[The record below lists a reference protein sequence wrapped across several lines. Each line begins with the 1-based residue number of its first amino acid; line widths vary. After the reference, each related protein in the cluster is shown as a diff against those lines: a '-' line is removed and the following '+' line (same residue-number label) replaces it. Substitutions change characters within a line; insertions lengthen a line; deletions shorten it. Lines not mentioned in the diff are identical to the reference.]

1 MEVLII
7 IMRKHF
13 FFFASVWI
21 HDNFILSQNKV
32 FRVNDAKMRPRL
44 NLYNADLKHHCPNM
58 TERLIRCQTACMEN
72 TVFIHMYSKL
82 IIILVTSII
91 AALSQLSRLPFPG
104 EPSSQETAQGMLP
117 DLPLSVCVLVDFAW
131 MVWYLFLYH
140 HLGKVGC
147 KIWCGALYL
156 HSTPS

>member
-1 MEVLII
+1 MHQYDSTII
-7 IMRKHF
+7 SFWVRTRYS
-13 FFFASVWI
+13 ASMMQKRGLDWT
-21 HDNFILSQNKV
+21 
-32 FRVNDAKMRPRL
+32 L
-44 NLYNADLKHHCPNM
+44 NMLYNEDLKHHCPNM

-91 AALSQLSRLPFPG
+91 AALPQLSRLPFPG
-104 EPSSQETAQGMLP
+104 EPSSQETAPGMLP